1 MVDSLLRRHQVEAQI
16 GLSRSS
22 IYAAMLRGEFPRP
35 VKIGRRAVAW
45 PKSIIDE
52 WIRTRKAEAGIDTR
66 A

>member
-1 MVDSLLRRHQVEAQI
+1 MGR
-16 GLSRSS
+16 
-22 IYAAMLRGEFPRP
+22 FPRP

-52 WIRTRKAEAGIDTR
+52 WIRARKAEAGIDTG